1 MKIHLERKKKKII
14 HENPGPELLKL
25 PGQKIPE
32 LIRLRAAM
40 HIRGQGTAEMEDNS
54 CRSHLLLAPFSS
66 GAGKMQS
73 TA

>member
-1 MKIHLERKKKKII
+1 MKIHLERKKILII
-14 HENPGPELLKL
+14 HESPGLELLKL

-40 HIRGQGTAEMEDNS
+40 HIRGQGTAGMEDNS

-66 GAGKMQS
+66 AAGKMQS